1 MEEGQRRRRKE
12 WKEIRKLMERVGYS
26 ENICE
31 RLSQFVCL
39 SVCLSLVSSLLSPLW
54 TSSLCLPSIGS
65 DSCFNSSILRPENE
79 NEKEVEVDRES
90 ER

>member
-26 ENICE
+26 ENECE

-39 SVCLSLVSSLLSPLW
+39 SVFLSCHHFSHLSGRLHSVCLQ
-54 TSSLCLPSIGS
+54 
-65 DSCFNSSILRPENE
+65 
-79 NEKEVEVDRES
+79 
-90 ER
+90 

>member
-12 WKEIRKLMERVGYS
+12 WKEIRKLMERVGHS
-26 ENICE
+26 ENECE

-39 SVCLSLVSSLLSPLW
+39 SRVSSLLSPLW